1 MSWFDI
7 TTVSEAMGSERLL
20 VQQYCGEATCAPI
33 PDNQWMLEFE
43 NYFKILI
50 ASNQLHALTFAG
62 GPPSGPYE
70 AHWAPATEEY
80 QWMCGNQ
87 IIVRKDYASFSLLG
101 VILIIAIGGV
111 IILINLSLESIVT
124 CVTRAESDFM
134 REWRLMSIFQLQ
146 KLAFDGLNNGNW
158 KQADDGIPV
167 TDKWEKLRA
176 LHRAVD
182 LKGSQATSMEA
193 KKTLLSRKQH
203 DAAAVRLLS
212 SHSAP

>member
-7 TTVSEAMGSERLL
+7 TTISEAMGSERLL

-62 GPPSGPYE
+62 GPPSAPYE
-70 AHWAPATEEY
+70 AHWAPATGNY
-80 QWMCGNQ
+80 TWMCGNQ
-87 IIVRKDYASFSLLG
+87 IIVRRDYASFSLLG

-111 IILINLSLESIVT
+111 IMLINLSLETIIT
-124 CVTRAESDFM
+124 CVRRAESDFL
-134 REWRLMSIFQLQ
+134 REWRLTSTFQLQ
-146 KLAFDGLNNGNW
+146 KLASDGLNNGNW

-167 TDKWEKLRA
+167 TDRREKLRA
-176 LHRAVD
+176 LYKAVD
-182 LKGSQATSMEA
+182 LKGSRTTSTEA
-193 KKTLLSRKQH
+193 DKTLLSRKRP